1 MKFYLLLDIRYNAPM
16 KLIVGLGNPGNQ
28 YELTRHNAGF
38 LAIDFFL
45 REHPAITCSSR
56 FDAMI
61 CEYHEDGKKVFF
73 IKPQNF
79 MNLSGGVVRQIAAF
93 YKVDHAND
101 LLVLHDEVDLPFGTI
116 KEGFASGSAGH
127 NGVQNIIDELGTKD
141 FARVRIGV
149 ETREENSPLPTD
161 VFVLN
166 KFEKDELQQL
176 EEKVFPKTNELIAA
190 FIKS

>member
-1 MKFYLLLDIRYNAPM
+1 M
-16 KLIVGLGNPGNQ
+16 KLIVGLGNPGSQ

-38 LAIDFFL
+38 LALDFFMKD
-45 REHPAITCSSR
+45 HPAITCSSR

-61 CEYHEDGKKVFF
+61 CEYHEDGNKIFF

-79 MNLSGGVVRQIAAF
+79 MNLSGEVVKKVLAF
-93 YKVDHAND
+93 YKLDHAND
-101 LLVLHDEVDLPFGTI
+101 LLVIHDEVDLPFGTV

-141 FARVRIGV
+141 FARLRIGV
-149 ETREENSPLPTD
+149 ETREQSSPIPTD
-161 VFVLN
+161 VFVLQRFTN
-166 KFEKDELQQL
+166 EELEKL
-176 EEKVFPKTNELIAA
+176 EKEVFPGTAKLIAE